1 MNIEE
6 TRAQIVAQM
15 AQIENLK
22 MLIEELHTELE
33 MERKIKSGERILIG
47 MSVALSAV
55 IVGVLLGGSNT

>member
-6 TRAQIVAQM
+6 QSARIVAQM

-55 IVGVLLGGSNT
+55 IVGVLLW